1 MTPEASTPPNSEAP
15 PTPVAEPPA
24 PAESTPPTT
33 GADLDFRTAGIVV
46 LALIATFVV
55 IHIGKEFFLP
65 VMVAIMLKFLLAPA
79 VGWLK
84 RFRLPESVGAAL
96 VLVALLVG
104 LSLSAYTLAS
114 PLQGWLASAPQSL
127 AVAGRRMKQ
136 VLRPVEAVN
145 RAAEQVE
152 NVTTPGGPDTQQ
164 VVVRGPR
171 LAEQI
176 FGTTQSFAIGLL
188 EMLVLLYFLLATGDL
203 FLLKLVRV
211 LPGFADK
218 KKAITIARE
227 TSDSI
232 SAYLGLL
239 FLINVGLGIAVAL
252 AVWALGLPNPLLWGA
267 AAAVLE
273 FLPYV
278 GAATMTAILTV
289 AGLVTFPD
297 LTRAFLIPGAYIVIN
312 QIQANFVAPIMLAR
326 RLTLNPVA
334 LFVGFLF
341 WFWIWGVGGALLSV
355 PLHAT
360 LKILCDHVDRLKP
373 IGGFLGR

>member
-1 MTPEASTPPNSEAP
+1 M
-15 PTPVAEPPA
+15 
-24 PAESTPPTT
+24 
-33 GADLDFRTAGIVV
+33 

-55 IHIGKEFFLP
+55 LHLGREFFLP
-65 VMVAIMLKFLLAPA
+65 IAVAIMLKFLLAPA

-84 RFRLPESVGAAL
+84 RFRLPEAVGAAL
-96 VLVALLVG
+96 VLLALLVTLG
-104 LSLSAYTLAS
+104 LSAYTLAT
-114 PLQGWLASAPQSL
+114 PLQGWLANAPQSL
-127 AVAGRRMKQ
+127 AVASRRMKQ

-152 NVTTPGGPDTQQ
+152 NVTTPGAPDAQE

-171 LAEQI
+171 LSEQI
-176 FGTTQSFAIGLL
+176 FGTTQSFVIGLL

-239 FLINVGLGIAVAL
+239 FLINVGLGLVVTL
-252 AVWALGLPNPLLWGA
+252 VVWALGLPNPLLWGA

-273 FLPYV
+273 FLPYI
-278 GAATMTAILTV
+278 GAATMTAVLTV

-297 LTRAFLIPGAYIVIN
+297 LPRAFLIPGAYVVIN
-312 QIQANFVAPIMLAR
+312 LIQANFIGPFLLAR

-355 PLHAT
+355 PLLAT
-360 LKILCDHVDRLKP
+360 LKILCDHVERLKP
-373 IGGFLGR
+373 VGEFLGR